1 MAKLEPAV
9 ISELIERY
17 RQGAT
22 TREIGSDLGLHHST
36 IAKYINKHAETR
48 TLKTDPEFVPKIVKR
63 YREGASLREIG
74 QELKLHHS
82 TVSKYIKKYAGPLG
96 HGDTLGQP
104 PPPGVQVNKVLD
116 KIDLDGSTEVIK
128 MDRPATV
135 EEMRNWCGLDK
146 RLYIPQYYKA
156 NTWQGFYKLKQLGIT
171 DEAIKWIYE
180 EAKSGRS
187 LKSILARGVPFV
199 EAHRKVQLIQSK
211 VVWKRVVTDQLEDA
225 IVEFIRWKTPKGG
238 ERMGPK
244 AKKKPRSILKLL
256 EQMLVWG
263 LWDAHIGMYAWQ
275 AECGADFDVDM
286 VCNRIF
292 NSIDDMIEE
301 LKHYNIGRIVMPIGN
316 DFLHFDSVKMTTTM
330 GDHFLDTDTRYA
342 RVYLA
347 GLKCLAYMLER
358 GLEISNNIDLLYVPG
373 NHDTTSSFGL
383 CVALAQRYRTD
394 KRVKVRLDPNPRKY
408 VTYGGCIIGFHHG
421 KDTRAERFPL
431 IFGQEAKEYWSKST
445 YREVQIGHTHQR
457 QEKNYAGVIP
467 TNNLLVRTNPT
478 LCNAD
483 AWHHNKGL
491 LGEPQKSVEAWRY
504 DRIGYRGSHVAW
516 ARDDKNPNLGSLED
530 LSDV

>member
-1 MAKLEPAV
+1 MARLEPAV
-9 ISELIERY
+9 VNRIVKRH
-17 RQGAT
+17 RQGISS
-22 TREIGSDLGLHHST
+22 REIGR
-36 IAKYINKHAETR
+36 E
-48 TLKTDPEFVPKIVKR
+48 EKI
-63 YREGASLREIG
+63 
-74 QELKLHHS
+74 HHS
-82 TVSKYIKKYAGPLG
+82 TVARCILRYAGATG
-96 HGDTLGQP
+96 HGDTGGE
-104 PPPGVQVNKVLD
+104 PPPGGVQVDKVLD
-116 KIDLDGSTEVIK
+116 RTDLDGSTEVIK

-135 EEMRNWCGLDK
+135 EEMRKWCGLDK

-156 NTWQGFYKLKQLGIT
+156 NTWQGFYKLKDLGVT
-171 DEAIKWIYE
+171 DEAIKFIWE
-180 EAKSGRS
+180 QGRR
-187 LKSILARGVPFV
+187 KVPLDRV
-199 EAHRKVQLIQSK
+199 MAQGIPGGTGHKKVQLIQSK
-211 VVWKRVVTDQLEDA
+211 VVWKRVVTEQLEDA
-225 IVEFIRWKTPKGG
+225 IVQFIRWKTPKSG
-238 ERMGPK
+238 ERVGPK
-244 AKKKPRSILKLL
+244 TKKPKSVLKLK

-286 VCNRIF
+286 ACNRIF

-347 GLKCLAYMLER
+347 GLRCLSYMIER
-358 GLEISNNIDLLYVPG
+358 GLEIADRLDLLYVPG

-383 CVALAQRYRTD
+383 CVALAQRYRGD
-394 KRVKVRLDPNPRKY
+394 KRIKVRLDPNPRKY

-431 IFGQEAKEYWSKST
+431 IFGQEAKEYWSNST

-478 LCNAD
+478 LCNVD

-504 DRIGYRGSHVAW
+504 DKVGYRGSHVAW
-516 ARDDKNPNLGSLED
+516 ARDDKNPSMSSLED
-530 LSDV
+530 LTDV